1 MKRFLL
7 LFLVFPV
14 FLAGNVFDLFEENL
28 NRSSNYRSAV
38 ESFKEKD
45 LSYRQYT
52 SFWNPEVSVS
62 LGTNGIIITEDG
74 VQNFSVIPRVNFVN
88 IYGFKLGLSFP
99 ISVNMKDWS
108 ANFEGTQ
115 LSVSR
120 GLKEDYMVN
129 RLQVG
134 ASYLSA
140 LYSLKSVKNSIFIQT
155 VQDVFDWYYYTRKI
169 EILSQRLQVLREKL
183 SKAVDEDEKESLE
196 KQILSVEQTLRD
208 TKLDLEAIHEGINE
222 EIYRETK
229 ELLSNITLPATTVE
243 HREDLKALEIQKKAE
258 EIKKKTWF
266 LPYLPDLT
274 FSFNYD
280 FEKRTWSI
288 GIGLQLTL
296 WDFGERKLEAEKRK
310 SQIVSLEYEE
320 ELQNFENEI
329 SQILANIENIKIQ
342 FDLQKVTL
350 TGQASTYYGLK
361 ELEKAYE
368 QSKKLF
374 EKGFLSEEDFIL
386 SELDYMEGKLTM
398 ENLENSLILEKLNYI
413 STLGYDLEKFFKE
426 GDLN

>member
-1 MKRFLL
+1 MKRLLL
-7 LFLVFPV
+7 LFLVLPV
-14 FLAGNVFDLFEENL
+14 FLAGNVFDLFEENM
-28 NRSSNYRSAV
+28 NKSSNYWSAI

-45 LSYRQYT
+45 LAYRQYT

-62 LGTNGIIITEDG
+62 FGTNGINITEDG
-74 VQNFSVIPRVNFVN
+74 VQNFSVIPSVNFVN
-88 IYGFKLGLSFP
+88 VYGFKLGLSFP
-99 ISVNMKDWS
+99 ISVNTKDWS

-310 SQIVSLEYEE
+310 FQIVSLEYEE
-320 ELQNFENEI
+320 KIKEINDSINKSLTSIDNLRSQMKQEDIELN
-329 SQILANIENIKIQ
+329 
-342 FDLQKVTL
+342 DLREV
-350 TGQASTYYGLK
+350 
-361 ELEKAYE
+361 YE
-368 QSKKLF
+368 TNRQLF

-386 SELDYMEGKLTM
+386 SELDYTEGKLTM
-398 ENLENSLILEKLNYI
+398 ENLENSLILEKLKYI
-413 STLGYDLEKFFKE
+413 STLGYDLEKFLKE

>member
-1 MKRFLL
+1 MKRLLL

-14 FLAGNVFDLFEENL
+14 LLAGNVFDLFEENM
-28 NRSSNYRSAV
+28 NRSSDYWSAV

-52 SFWNPEVSVS
+52 GFWNPEVSVS

-74 VQNFSVIPRVNFVN
+74 VQNFSVSPIVNFVN
-88 IYGFKLGLSFP
+88 VYGFKLGLSFP
-99 ISVNMKDWS
+99 ISVNTKDWS

-129 RLQVG
+129 RLQAEAG
-134 ASYLSA
+134 YLSA

-183 SKAVDEDEKESLE
+183 SKTVDEDEKESLE
-196 KQILSVEQTLRD
+196 KQILSVEQTLRN
-208 TKLDLEAIHEGINE
+208 TKLNLEAIHEGINE

-229 ELLSNITLPATTVE
+229 ELLSNITLPATTLE

-258 EIKKKTWF
+258 EIEKKTWF
-266 LPYLPDLT
+266 LPYLPDLS

-280 FEKRTWSI
+280 FEESTWSI

-310 SQIVSLEYEE
+310 FQIVSLEYEE
-320 ELQNFENEI
+320 KIKEINDSINKSLTSIDNLRSQMKQEDIELN
-329 SQILANIENIKIQ
+329 
-342 FDLQKVTL
+342 DLREV
-350 TGQASTYYGLK
+350 
-361 ELEKAYE
+361 YE
-368 QSKKLF
+368 TNRQLF

-386 SELDYMEGKLTM
+386 SELDYTEGKLTM
-398 ENLENSLILEKLNYI
+398 ENLENSLILEKLKYI
-413 STLGYDLEKFFKE
+413 STLGYDLEKFLKE

>member
-1 MKRFLL
+1 MKRLLL
-7 LFLVFPV
+7 LFLVLPV
-14 FLAGNVFDLFEENL
+14 FLAGNVFDLFEENM
-28 NRSSNYRSAV
+28 NKSSNYWSAI

-45 LSYRQYT
+45 LAYRQYT
-52 SFWNPEVSVS
+52 SFWNPGVSVS
-62 LGTNGIIITEDG
+62 FGTNGINITEDG
-74 VQNFSVIPRVNFVN
+74 VQNFSVIPSVNFVN
-88 IYGFKLGLSFP
+88 VYGFKLGLSFP
-99 ISVNMKDWS
+99 ISVNTKDWS

-310 SQIVSLEYEE
+310 FQIVSLEYEE
-320 ELQNFENEI
+320 KIKEINDSINKSLTSIDNLRSQMKQEDIELN
-329 SQILANIENIKIQ
+329 
-342 FDLQKVTL
+342 DLREV
-350 TGQASTYYGLK
+350 
-361 ELEKAYE
+361 YE
-368 QSKKLF
+368 TNRQLF

-386 SELDYMEGKLTM
+386 SELDYTEGKLTM
-398 ENLENSLILEKLNYI
+398 ENLENSLILEKLKYI
-413 STLGYDLEKFFKE
+413 STLGYDLEKFLKE